1 MVSWPTVPRFL
12 HRELIQIAVLA
23 LVAVAAFFVT
33 RAVAANNRGMTL
45 RDAAEWYRRG
55 QQQLAQGRV
64 DEAIASFRRATV
76 KNRGYR
82 VYTLALARALMRK
95 GDAAAATAALL
106 ALRETDPEDAEV
118 NLELARLAVARHD
131 RADALRYYHN
141 ALYAPWAPE
150 AAEARRRVRV
160 ELVKFLLA
168 QNETSRAV
176 SELIALSSDLPD
188 ETAAHVEVGRLLL
201 QASDARHAA
210 DQFARALR
218 IDPHDADALAG
229 AGEAAFRLG
238 DYQAAR
244 SFLRTVPAG
253 RAEIDELREIASL
266 VLSRDPLGNRVAG
279 GERRRRLEADLAHA
293 RERLRDCLA
302 PSAPQEAAALQQE
315 SEDFAAQLET
325 PAGRDAET
333 IDAGVDL
340 IDRIERAVAIRCS
353 PAPMDRA
360 LLIIA
365 RRHGSDER

>member
-1 MVSWPTVPRFL
+1 MVPRFL

-23 LVAVAAFFVT
+23 LVAIAAFFVT
-33 RAVAANNRGMTL
+33 RSVAANNRAMAL

-55 QQQLAQGRV
+55 QQGLAQGRV
-64 DEAIASFRRATV
+64 DDAIESFRRAAV
-76 KNRGYR
+76 KNRGDR
-82 VYTLALARALMRK
+82 TYTRALAQALERK
-95 GDAAAATAALL
+95 GDAAAATSALL

-118 NLELARLAVARHD
+118 NLELARLAAARQD
-131 RADALRYYHN
+131 RADAIRYYHN

-150 AAEARRRVRV
+150 AAAARRQVRV

-188 ETAAHVEVGRLLL
+188 EAAARVEVGRLLL
-201 QASDARHAA
+201 QAGDARHAA

-218 IDPHDADALAG
+218 TDPRDVDALAG

-238 DYQAAR
+238 DYESAR
-244 SFLRTVPAG
+244 AYLRTVAAG
-253 RAEIDELREIASL
+253 RAEVDELREIASL
-266 VLSRDPLGNRVAG
+266 VLSRDPLANRVAS

-293 RERLRDCLA
+293 TDRLRDCVA
-302 PSAPQEAAALQQE
+302 PAAPQDAAALQQE
-315 SEDFAAQLET
+315 SEAFAARLET
-325 PAGRDAET
+325 PEGRDVET

-340 IDRIERAVAIRCS
+340 IDRIERAAAIRC
-353 PAPMDRA
+353 PPKPMDRA